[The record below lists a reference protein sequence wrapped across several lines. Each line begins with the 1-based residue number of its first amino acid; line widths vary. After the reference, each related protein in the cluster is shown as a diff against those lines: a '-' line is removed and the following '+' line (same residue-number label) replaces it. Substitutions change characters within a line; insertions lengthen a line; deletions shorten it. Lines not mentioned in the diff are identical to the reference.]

1 MAESMRW
8 AIKMGEGILAGQNG
22 KKEIKAWKD
31 FWAVE
36 N

>member
-22 KKEIKAWKD
+22 KKENKSMEG
-31 FWAVE
+31 FLGC
-36 N
+36 